1 MIRNVWTAEE
11 LRAILAA
18 LALTSA
24 ELPEPQRRA
33 YAQALASV
41 ALAVG
46 IRAELGNAGA
56 NLRFDSPPKVTTI

>member
-1 MIRNVWTAEE
+1 MIRNVWSVAE

-24 ELPEPQRRA
+24 ELPEPQRRG

-46 IRAELGNAGA
+46 IGPLEGKAQLTEES
-56 NLRFDSPPKVTTI
+56 LRSRFLTGF